1 MPSPREA
8 RGEGGK
14 LPLRLARVILLIDN
28 YDSFTWNLVQR
39 LGEIDPSLQ
48 PGRDLLVVR
57 NDKIQPPE
65 IGGLDGGRGPSH
77 IVISP
82 GPCTPNEAGV
92 SGSVINA
99 YTGKIPILGVCL
111 GHQCMAAFDGMIVE
125 RHVIQMHGK
134 TSPIHHDGKGLFA
147 GMSNPFVAT
156 RYHSLVVRPS
166 SVPPPPGPGQDGWNI
181 TAWAH
186 EDDGAGGVRKVIM
199 GMRRVFA
206 DASKPPVEG
215 VQFHPESFLTL
226 EGPRLLANF
235 LAMGPRGR
243 VSDPSRVKA

>member
-1 MPSPREA
+1 
-8 RGEGGK
+8 
-14 LPLRLARVILLIDN
+14 VILLVDN

-57 NDKIQPPE
+57 NDKIQPDE
-65 IGGLDGGRGPSH
+65 VAALDAGRGPSH

-92 SGSVINA
+92 SGGIINA
-99 YTGKIPILGVCL
+99 YAGRIPILGVCL
-111 GHQCMAAFDGMIVE
+111 GHQCMAAFNGMIVE

-134 TSPIHHDGKGLFA
+134 TSPIHHDGRGLFA
-147 GMSNPFVAT
+147 GMSNPFIAT

-166 SVPPPPGPGQDGWNI
+166 SVPPPPKPGEDGWLV
-181 TAWAH
+181 TAWAE
-186 EDDGAGGVRKVIM
+186 EDDGHGGTRKVIM
-199 GMRRVFA
+199 GMRRIFG
-206 DASKPPVEG
+206 DASKQPVEG

-235 LAMGPRGR
+235 LRMGPRAR
-243 VSDPSRVKA
+243 TDADENRVKV